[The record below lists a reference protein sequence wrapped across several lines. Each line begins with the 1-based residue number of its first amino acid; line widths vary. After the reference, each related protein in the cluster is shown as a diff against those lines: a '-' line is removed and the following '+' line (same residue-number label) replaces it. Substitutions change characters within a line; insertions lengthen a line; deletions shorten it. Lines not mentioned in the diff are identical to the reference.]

1 MSLAVT
7 PMNAEICD
15 NGETC
20 PARNVEIRDL
30 ARGLSGALFVS
41 LPLLFTME
49 MWEIART
56 IPAPVLLVF
65 LGVSLCFNRLF
76 IEFAG
81 YRCTDW
87 QRSKW
92 WDALVTM
99 GIGLVASVLTLAV
112 AGLIY
117 PNLAFNSIV
126 RLVALETIPTSMGAA
141 VAINQLGG
149 GDSGKDSGDLPFST
163 DMTVILGTLLG
174 GFLFAFN
181 VAPTIETKVIT
192 LQQDWWLISATFLL
206 SVAVAYVTVHLAQFA
221 ERDMSKRKIITSELL
236 ETAIS
241 YIAAFLISMLL
252 LWTFGY
258 GTPLDPLEV
267 WLPQTIVLA
276 YATALGGA
284 AGRIVL

>member
-1 MSLAVT
+1 
-7 PMNAEICD
+7 
-15 NGETC
+15 
-20 PARNVEIRDL
+20 
-30 ARGLSGALFVS
+30 
-41 LPLLFTME
+41 

-56 IPAPVLLVF
+56 IPAPVLLIF
-65 LGVSLCFNRLF
+65 LGISLCFNRLF

-81 YRCTDW
+81 YRCTEW

-92 WDALVTM
+92 WDALVAM
-99 GIGLVASVLTLAV
+99 GIGLVASVLTLSV

-117 PNLAFNSIV
+117 PDMASSSIL
-126 RLVALETIPTSMGAA
+126 RLVALESIPTSMGAA

-149 GDSGKDSGDLPFST
+149 GDSGMEATDVTFSA

-192 LQQDWWLISATFLL
+192 LQQDWWLIAATFIL
-206 SVAVAYVTVHLAQFA
+206 SVAVAYITVHLAEFS
-221 ERDMSKRKIITSELL
+221 EHDLSKRKYITSMWL
-236 ETAIS
+236 ETAIA
-241 YIAAFLISMLL
+241 YIIAFLISMLL